1 LSVYGFTALFRGD
14 WSTIGKIAGVKSV
27 EEEIDEET
35 HV

>member
-1 LSVYGFTALFRGD
+1 LSVYGFVALFRGD
-14 WSTIGKIAGVKSV
+14 WTTINKIAGVKSV